1 MSRVHR
7 ASVGNVELVAL
18 QDTWLRPKLTDFFPE
33 AAGASLE
40 PYRDLL
46 TDADELSVSITPWL
60 IRSAG
65 RTILVDTGMGGRP
78 VEAPLGV
85 EPALPALLAE
95 AGVPPE
101 EIDVVAFTHLHFD
114 HTGWNTVDRDGAP
127 TPLFPNARHVVQQ
140 TEWDYWADGAT
151 GAEPDRARGLDP
163 ITAAGLWDVADGEQA
178 LTAGGRDGADAGAHA
193 GPRRADG
200 VERGRVG
207 AADRRR
213 GALAGAGG
221 PARLVPRRRRR
232 HAAGAPHAA
241 GAVGSVGRGGA
252 AAGDEPLPVPRP
264 GPGRRGGRRAS
275 LGGGRGV
282 GGGGRGGVDAARALR
297 HVARERRSVM
307 GANVRSRYAWV
318 IAGGVGASLGKVIY
332 DAVGDG
338 IGVDTAIHVVIVAAI
353 ATGVALAVAFS
364 ASRRDGSRNKS

>member
-46 TDADELSVSITPWL
+46 SDADELTVSITPWL

-140 TEWDYWADGAT
+140 TEWDYWAGGAT

-178 LTAGGRDGADAGAHA
+178 LTAEVVTVPTPGHTPGHVALMVSSGGESALLIGDAAHSPVQVGEPDWCLGADVDMPLA
-193 GPRRADG
+193 RRTRRGLWDRSVAEG
-200 VERGRVG
+200 LLLATNHFPFPGLGRV
-207 AADRRR
+207 
-213 GALAGAGG
+213 
-221 PARLVPRRRRR
+221 V
-232 HAAGAPHAA
+232 
-241 GAVGSVGRGGA
+241 
-252 AAGDEPLPVPRP
+252 EE
-264 GPGRRGGRRAS
+264 
-275 LGGGRGV
+275 
-282 GGGGRGGVDAARALR
+282 GGVRRWARAG
-297 HVARERRSVM
+297 E
-307 GANVRSRYAWV
+307 
-318 IAGGVGASLGKVIY
+318 
-332 DAVGDG
+332 
-338 IGVDTAIHVVIVAAI
+338 
-353 ATGVALAVAFS
+353 
-364 ASRRDGSRNKS
+364 

>member
-18 QDTWLRPKLTDFFPE
+18 QDTYLRPKLTDFFPE

-78 VEAPLGV
+78 VAAPLGV

-178 LTAGGRDGADAGAHA
+178 LTAEVVTVPTPGHTPGHVALMVSSGGESALLIGDAAHS
-193 GPRRADG
+193 PVQVR
-200 VERGRVG
+200 
-207 AADRRR
+207 
-213 GALAGAGG
+213 

-264 GPGRRGGRRAS
+264 GPRRRGGRRAS
-275 LGGGRGV
+275 LGGGGGV
-282 GGGGRGGVDAARALR
+282 AGAGEAALTPPGRCVMLRGRGG
-297 HVARERRSVM
+297 RS
-307 GANVRSRYAWV
+307 WV
-318 IAGGVGASLGKVIY
+318 Q
-332 DAVGDG
+332 
-338 IGVDTAIHVVIVAAI
+338 T
-353 ATGVALAVAFS
+353 
-364 ASRRDGSRNKS
+364 